1 MGRYVDYIKESE
13 QPIGSGGN
21 ANVYLAQ
28 NKITGE
34 RVALKELKT
43 GGRYFEEK
51 KNRFCIESRL
61 VQKIQDSVTGV
72 IPIFDSGLPDENNNQ
87 KYWYTMPIAQ
97 PISEKFK
104 ENVTVDDIAG
114 CIIELA
120 QVMVELHQRGIVHRD
135 IKPSNIYFY
144 NGRYCFGDFGLVD
157 YPEKEDL
164 TKLKESVGAKATIAP
179 EMKRNAS
186 QSDGKKADVYSLAKT
201 LWMMLTGNDTGFD
214 GTYDS
219 ESKLM
224 GLANILKND
233 HLIELEELLY
243 DATREEPE
251 LRPTM
256 KEFSERLTIWLDT
269 RSDFD
274 KSNLSQWKYIQNTLF
289 GKIIPDTAKWT
300 NIDDIIMVLNL
311 LGKMP
316 NLNHMFIPSG
326 GGQDFEYAER
336 AEEEDCIC
344 IKSLGNVILKP
355 KSLYAENIEK
365 DYIWSYFRLE
375 LEELPPVSEQHN
387 IQTYE
392 TLTEDVPG
400 HYVSWICGN
409 YGYYEDDKPLPK
421 GYRTVQ
427 RYIKG
432 SFVIFSK
439 SSVYNDISGTYDA
452 RHSKMTTEQF
462 RDYIFHL
469 RKMSHILP
477 YEIFLK
483 GANKN
488 PFGSDLDSEE
498 KREERKKKRERYKK
512 CRKFIEQNYEQWN
525 LLEGIPDYINIQ
537 DGKLSYYFRYAAV
550 HDFFN
555 YSYLCCNGKIQKE
568 TNDCE
573 RYIVNS
579 RDDAIKFEE
588 KLCSIIKKKCENA
601 NIEFDLGYEQLF
613 EIGIQ
618 RVGKPTHLFTL
629 EELETKLRNGDDF
642 HNNRLVIDENGFIQ
656 LIPEC
661 ENPHLYP
668 VRFEEFCAYNNYVGK
683 YADLSD
689 LSEEYL
695 MCLQGWLIHLKT
707 GKTVYMDYVHDNKDI
722 EKIIEEIKAFY

>member
-224 GLANILKND
+224 GLANILKNE

-289 GKIIPDTAKWT
+289 GKIIPDTAKWS

-462 RDYIFHL
+462 RDYIFYL

-498 KREERKKKRERYKK
+498 KREERKKK

-537 DGKLSYYFRYAAV
+537 DGKLSYYFRYAAD

-707 GKTVYMDYVHDNKDI
+707 GKSVYMDYVHDNKDI
-722 EKIIEEIKAFY
+722 EKTTEEIKIFY

>member
-1 MGRYVDYIKESE
+1 
-13 QPIGSGGN
+13 
-21 ANVYLAQ
+21 
-28 NKITGE
+28 
-34 RVALKELKT
+34 
-43 GGRYFEEK
+43 
-51 KNRFCIESRL
+51 
-61 VQKIQDSVTGV
+61 
-72 IPIFDSGLPDENNNQ
+72 
-87 KYWYTMPIAQ
+87 
-97 PISEKFK
+97 
-104 ENVTVDDIAG
+104 
-114 CIIELA
+114 
-120 QVMVELHQRGIVHRD
+120 
-135 IKPSNIYFY
+135 
-144 NGRYCFGDFGLVD
+144 
-157 YPEKEDL
+157 
-164 TKLKESVGAKATIAP
+164 
-179 EMKRNAS
+179 
-186 QSDGKKADVYSLAKT
+186 
-201 LWMMLTGNDTGFD
+201 
-214 GTYDS
+214 
-219 ESKLM
+219 
-224 GLANILKND
+224 
-233 HLIELEELLY
+233 
-243 DATREEPE
+243 
-251 LRPTM
+251 
-256 KEFSERLTIWLDT
+256 
-269 RSDFD
+269 
-274 KSNLSQWKYIQNTLF
+274 
-289 GKIIPDTAKWT
+289 
-300 NIDDIIMVLNL
+300 
-311 LGKMP
+311 
-316 NLNHMFIPSG
+316 
-326 GGQDFEYAER
+326 
-336 AEEEDCIC
+336 
-344 IKSLGNVILKP
+344 
-355 KSLYAENIEK
+355 
-365 DYIWSYFRLE
+365 
-375 LEELPPVSEQHN
+375 
-387 IQTYE
+387 
-392 TLTEDVPG
+392 
-400 HYVSWICGN
+400 
-409 YGYYEDDKPLPK
+409 
-421 GYRTVQ
+421 
-427 RYIKG
+427 
-432 SFVIFSK
+432 
-439 SSVYNDISGTYDA
+439 
-452 RHSKMTTEQF
+452 MTTEQF

>member
-87 KYWYTMPIAQ
+87 KYLYTMPIAQ

-157 YPEKEDL
+157 YPEKEEL

-256 KEFSERLTIWLDT
+256 K
-269 RSDFD
+269 
-274 KSNLSQWKYIQNTLF
+274 
-289 GKIIPDTAKWT
+289 
-300 NIDDIIMVLNL
+300 
-311 LGKMP
+311 
-316 NLNHMFIPSG
+316 
-326 GGQDFEYAER
+326 
-336 AEEEDCIC
+336 
-344 IKSLGNVILKP
+344 
-355 KSLYAENIEK
+355 
-365 DYIWSYFRLE
+365 
-375 LEELPPVSEQHN
+375 
-387 IQTYE
+387 
-392 TLTEDVPG
+392 
-400 HYVSWICGN
+400 
-409 YGYYEDDKPLPK
+409 
-421 GYRTVQ
+421 
-427 RYIKG
+427 
-432 SFVIFSK
+432 
-439 SSVYNDISGTYDA
+439 
-452 RHSKMTTEQF
+452 
-462 RDYIFHL
+462 
-469 RKMSHILP
+469 
-477 YEIFLK
+477 
-483 GANKN
+483 
-488 PFGSDLDSEE
+488 
-498 KREERKKKRERYKK
+498 
-512 CRKFIEQNYEQWN
+512 
-525 LLEGIPDYINIQ
+525 
-537 DGKLSYYFRYAAV
+537 
-550 HDFFN
+550 
-555 YSYLCCNGKIQKE
+555 
-568 TNDCE
+568 
-573 RYIVNS
+573 
-579 RDDAIKFEE
+579 
-588 KLCSIIKKKCENA
+588 
-601 NIEFDLGYEQLF
+601 
-613 EIGIQ
+613 
-618 RVGKPTHLFTL
+618 
-629 EELETKLRNGDDF
+629 
-642 HNNRLVIDENGFIQ
+642 
-656 LIPEC
+656 
-661 ENPHLYP
+661 
-668 VRFEEFCAYNNYVGK
+668 
-683 YADLSD
+683 
-689 LSEEYL
+689 
-695 MCLQGWLIHLKT
+695 
-707 GKTVYMDYVHDNKDI
+707 
-722 EKIIEEIKAFY
+722 

>member
-224 GLANILKND
+224 GLANILKNE

-289 GKIIPDTAKWT
+289 GKIIPDTAKWS

-462 RDYIFHL
+462 RDYIFYL

-498 KREERKKKRERYKK
+498 KREERKKK

-537 DGKLSYYFRYAAV
+537 DGKLSYYFRYAAD

-707 GKTVYMDYVHDNKDI
+707 GKSVYIDYVHDNKDI
-722 EKIIEEIKAFY
+722 EKITEEIKTFY

>member
-224 GLANILKND
+224 GLANILKNE

-375 LEELPPVSEQHN
+375 LEELPPVSEQRN

-400 HYVSWICGN
+400 HYVSWKCGN

-462 RDYIFHL
+462 RDYIFYL

-498 KREERKKKRERYKK
+498 KREERKKK

-537 DGKLSYYFRYAAV
+537 DGKLSYYFRYAAD

-707 GKTVYMDYVHDNKDI
+707 GKSVYMDYVHDNKDI
-722 EKIIEEIKAFY
+722 EKITEEIKTFY

>member
-498 KREERKKKRERYKK
+498 KREERKKKENDIK
-512 CRKFIEQNYEQWN
+512 NVGN
-525 LLEGIPDYINIQ
+525 LLNRTMNSGIC
-537 DGKLSYYFRYAAV
+537 L
-550 HDFFN
+550 
-555 YSYLCCNGKIQKE
+555 KE
-568 TNDCE
+568 
-573 RYIVNS
+573 
-579 RDDAIKFEE
+579 F
-588 KLCSIIKKKCENA
+588 LII
-601 NIEFDLGYEQLF
+601 
-613 EIGIQ
+613 
-618 RVGKPTHLFTL
+618 
-629 EELETKLRNGDDF
+629 
-642 HNNRLVIDENGFIQ
+642 
-656 LIPEC
+656 
-661 ENPHLYP
+661 
-668 VRFEEFCAYNNYVGK
+668 
-683 YADLSD
+683 
-689 LSEEYL
+689 
-695 MCLQGWLIHLKT
+695 
-707 GKTVYMDYVHDNKDI
+707 
-722 EKIIEEIKAFY
+722 

>member
-224 GLANILKND
+224 GLANILKNE

-289 GKIIPDTAKWT
+289 GKIIPDTAKWS

-462 RDYIFHL
+462 RDYIFYL

-498 KREERKKKRERYKK
+498 KREERKKK

-537 DGKLSYYFRYAAV
+537 DGKLSYYFRYAAD

-707 GKTVYMDYVHDNKDI
+707 GKSVYMDYVHDNKDI
-722 EKIIEEIKAFY
+722 EKITEEIKTFY

>member
-224 GLANILKND
+224 GLANILKNE

-462 RDYIFHL
+462 RDYIFYL

-498 KREERKKKRERYKK
+498 KREERKKK

-537 DGKLSYYFRYAAV
+537 DGKLSYYFRYAAD

-661 ENPHLYP
+661 ENPYLYP

-707 GKTVYMDYVHDNKDI
+707 GKSVYMDYVHDNKDI
-722 EKIIEEIKAFY
+722 EKITEEIKTFY

>member
-224 GLANILKND
+224 GLANILKNE

-462 RDYIFHL
+462 RDYIFYL

-498 KREERKKKRERYKK
+498 KREERKKK

-537 DGKLSYYFRYAAV
+537 DGKLSYYFRYAAD

-707 GKTVYMDYVHDNKDI
+707 GKSVYMDYVHDNKDI
-722 EKIIEEIKAFY
+722 EKITEEIKTFY